1 MRDIKINIHVYSIA
15 SIIGNSDSNGIN
27 IHVYSIAIW
36 ITNYA
41 SGGDGQCYKRY
52 QKPTETPEGIKIGF
66 IIYGCGVT

>member
-1 MRDIKINIHVYSIA
+1 MRDIK
-15 SIIGNSDSNGIN
+15 IN

-41 SGGDGQCYKRY
+41 SGGDGQFYKKY
-52 QKPTETPEGIKIGF
+52 QNPIETPEGIKIGF